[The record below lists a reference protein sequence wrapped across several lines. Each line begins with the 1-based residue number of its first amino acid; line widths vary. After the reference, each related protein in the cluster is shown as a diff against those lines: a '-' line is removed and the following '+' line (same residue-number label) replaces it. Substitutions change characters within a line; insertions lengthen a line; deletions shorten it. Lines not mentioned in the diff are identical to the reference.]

1 MAHLAPIRVPTLKA
15 KERVE
20 PVVHALGSELLR
32 VFGAGKLREVA
43 VPIAIGPPVHA
54 SPLVPVSGALA
65 GASESRPRP
74 LNSASGAEAPFQGA
88 PDLPSGRGG
97 AKRLIAG
104 GSGTLLLLITATV
117 YLYGVQQRVGP
128 VESPPASPVEDERP
142 ETIVRPDAEPLQPA
156 HDPSTQNAP
165 TPSIEPVELAR
176 LINEELSAAGI
187 DTVDVLVDRAYV
199 ATLRGTVASRDQ
211 RDAIVHFV
219 ESISEIAGV
228 RDQLQLRRIAPP
240 RTEVSRVRPAAP
252 PEPVGRAEAPIE
264 NRTFEPDRLESEIN
278 RALIQEGFDGVR
290 SEVDERGQITLKGT
304 VKGSGQKARVFA
316 LARSVG
322 KTGSVR
328 DLVFVVE
335 D

>member
-1 MAHLAPIRVPTLKA
+1 LNA
-15 KERVE
+15 KERVD

-43 VPIAIGPPVHA
+43 TPIAIGPPVRP
-54 SPLVPVSGALA
+54 SPLVPVFGALA
-65 GASESRPRP
+65 GASESGPRP

-104 GSGTLLLLITATV
+104 GSGILLLLITAAV
-117 YLYGVQQRVGP
+117 YLYGVQQRGGL
-128 VESPPASPVEDERP
+128 VESPLASPIEDGRP
-142 ETIVRPDAEPLQPA
+142 ESIARPDVEPLHPSQ
-156 HDPSTQNAP
+156 DPLTQNIP
-165 TPSIEPVELAR
+165 TPSIEPAELAR
-176 LINEELSAAGI
+176 LINEELRAAGI
-187 DTVDVLVDRAYV
+187 VTVDVHVDRAYV
-199 ATLRGTVASRDQ
+199 ATLRGTVASPDQ
-211 RDAIVHFV
+211 RDALVHFV

-240 RTEVSRVRPAAP
+240 RPEESRVRPAAP
-252 PEPVGRAEAPIE
+252 PEPVSRAEVPIE
-264 NRTFEPDRLESEIN
+264 NRTFEPDRVESEIN

-316 LARSVG
+316 LARSIG
-322 KTGSVR
+322 RTGSVR

>member
-1 MAHLAPIRVPTLKA
+1 LKA

-54 SPLVPVSGALA
+54 SPLVPVFGALA
-65 GASESRPRP
+65 GASESGPRP
-74 LNSASGAEAPFQGA
+74 LNSASGAEAPFHCA
-88 PDLPSGRGG
+88 PDLPSGRGD

-117 YLYGVQQRVGP
+117 YLFGIQQRGGP
-128 VESPPASPVEDERP
+128 VESPIASPIEVERP
-142 ETIVRPDAEPLQPA
+142 ETIARPNVEPLQPA
-156 HDPSTQNAP
+156 HDPLTQNAP

-187 DTVDVLVDRAYV
+187 VTVDVLVDRAYV
-199 ATLRGTVASRDQ
+199 ATLRGTVASPDQ
-211 RDAIVHFV
+211 RDALVRFV
-219 ESISEIAGV
+219 GSISEVVGV
-228 RDQLQLRRIAPP
+228 RDQLQLRRIAPRP
-240 RTEVSRVRPAAP
+240 EVSRVRPAAP
-252 PEPVGRAEAPIE
+252 PELVSGAEA
-264 NRTFEPDRLESEIN
+264 RVDSRLSEPDRLESDIN
-278 RALIQEGFDGVR
+278 HALNQEGFDTVR
-290 SEVDERGQITLKGT
+290 SEVDERGQVTLKGT

-316 LARSVG
+316 LARSIG
-322 KTGSVR
+322 RTGSVR